1 MSSQPS
7 HAMRRSDP
15 LIVLRYLDVLVV
27 VLAAPFVVLTG
38 LPVLG
43 YVVGAAVWI
52 VQRAIGA
59 ALESRMRAHKGDVR
73 AQIGLGLGAS
83 LGRAWLVGLTI
94 LLVGLAG
101 AREDGLMA
109 AVLVLAAY
117 TVYLVISL
125 ILRPLERNVP
135 PT

>member
-1 MSSQPS
+1 
-7 HAMRRSDP
+7 MRRSDP
-15 LIVLRYLDVLVV
+15 LIVLRYLDVVLV
-27 VLAAPFVVLTG
+27 VLAAPFVLLTG

-43 YVVGAAVWI
+43 YAAGAVVWL
-52 VQRAIGA
+52 VQRVIGVA
-59 ALESRMRAHKGDVR
+59 VEDRLRARNDIR
-73 AQIGLGLGAS
+73 AVVGLGLAAS

-94 LLVGLAG
+94 LVVGLAG
-101 AREDGLMA
+101 AREDGVMA

-117 TVYLVISL
+117 TVYLVTSL

>member
-1 MSSQPS
+1 
-7 HAMRRSDP
+7 MRRSDP
-15 LIVLRYLDVLVV
+15 LIVLRYLDVLIV

-43 YVVGAAVWI
+43 YVAGALAWLL
-52 VQRAIGA
+52 QRAIAVAIEG
-59 ALESRMRAHKGDVR
+59 RMRRQPDIR
-73 AQIGLGLGAS
+73 AAIGLGLGTK

-94 LLVGLAG
+94 LVVGLAG
-101 AREDGLMA
+101 AREDGVMA

-117 TVYLVISL
+117 TVYLVTSL

-135 PT
+135 PA